1 MKKIMHIRQAKIS
14 GKVIVAKPVL
24 LLAVLDGIGEKEI
37 KNNQIILNNWL
48 EQRYDTLMR
57 CYTQHSNLSRTTPI
71 NNPFWHLESD
81 GFWHLTFRRK
91 QIWGIT
97 SSTKWLKENISY
109 ASFDDKLWNMLQND
123 LLRKQLGE
131 EIIQNII
138 KK

>member
-1 MKKIMHIRQAKIS
+1 MHIRQAKIS
-14 GKVIVAKPVL
+14 GEVIVAKPVL

-57 CYTQHSNLSRTTPI
+57 CYTQHSNFSRTTPI

-97 SSTKWLKENISY
+97 PSTKWLKENISY
-109 ASFDDKLWNMLQND
+109 ASFDDELWNMLQND

-131 EIIQNII
+131 EIIQNKI